1 LTNAPSKYVRHTKKT
16 EWGVG
21 WLRENDASY
30 VRYLFQDGETRAFP
44 AAGLSLL
51 APTEPSDEEVEAL
64 TALGSKRSSGSD
76 KNKKPRKK
84 VIPEELRGGP
94 DSTRKIA
101 AAAPA
106 ITSVAQQIA
115 AFTKLYPKGF
125 ADEKY
130 LDQERGGHGSR
141 KIGRQGAVD
150 LARESFAVDP
160 LRQALVDKGAGLA
173 GVYKKVLAKAKTL
186 FTIEE
191 LDGFNLFAKTP
202 SSEQRIAEALFEMI
216 HGQGPAGPHLE
227 ALATALPPELRTWR
241 LVTFPGAFARPADL
255 LYVDPEVTFRQ
266 AHIVGVP
273 VPFIATVSASTYQP
287 LLEMAHK
294 LSEELTKA
302 GLAPRDL
309 IDVHLFTAKTLAAG
323 KKKLGG
329 ERPPAPSHHGCEGVQ
344 RVTSH
349 A

>member
-1 LTNAPSKYVRHTKKT
+1 M
-16 EWGVG
+16 G
-21 WLRENDASY
+21 WLRENDATY

-51 APTEPSDEEVEAL
+51 SATEPSSEEVEAL
-64 TALGSKRSSGSD
+64 NGLGAKHKGGSD
-76 KNKKPRKK
+76 KSKKPRKK

-94 DSTRKIA
+94 DSTRKMV

-106 ITSVAQQIA
+106 ITTVAQQIA

-125 ADEKY
+125 ADEKFI
-130 LDQERGGHGSR
+130 DQERGGHGSR

-160 LRQALVDKGAGLA
+160 LRQALVNKGTGIA

-186 FTIEE
+186 FSIEE
-191 LDGFNLFAKTP
+191 LDGFNLFAKSP
-202 SSEQRIAEALFEMI
+202 GSEQRMAEALFEMI
-216 HGQGPAGPHLE
+216 HGEGGSAGPHIE
-227 ALATALPPELRTWR
+227 ALATALPPDLRSWR
-241 LVTFPGAFARPADL
+241 LVTFPGAFARPAEL

-273 VPFIATVSASTYQP
+273 VPFIVTVSASTYLP
-287 LLEMAHK
+287 LLDMAHK
-294 LSEELTKA
+294 LSAELTKA

-309 IDVHLFTAKTLAAG
+309 IDVHLFTAKTLSAG
-323 KKKLGG
+323 KKKLRGFTAPLPPRAQHGG
-329 ERPPAPSHHGCEGVQ
+329 AGGP
-344 RVTSH
+344 
-349 A
+349 